1 MPRTRTPLCIA
12 VHRSLLALCG
22 AARCSPASHDGD
34 DTAREDGAHGDHHPE
49 VRVLAAPHLPGR
61 SHSGWAAL
69 RHPSRPPPASLLEA
83 PPVRGSERQ
92 CRSVGLPCLACAS
105 LAAHIMVAGVSR
117 NAQHA
122 HHEHPY
128 VAQADD
134 GEERQQLRRCRQEAL
149 RAQLT
154 PHHPLQ
160 RRRRRRRRRCVR
172 AARQRR
178 PTGLEVVPAAA
189 AGGSGSLSARTQQ
202 KSEIRW
208 RGQGCLAQSTRRAT

>member
-1 MPRTRTPLCIA
+1 MPHTRTPLCIA

-92 CRSVGLPCLACAS
+92 CRSVGLPCLWPARHTPLTRVVWRLACHVTRSMRTMSTQTLHRPMMAKKGS
-105 LAAHIMVAGVSR
+105 SFDAADRKRS
-117 NAQHA
+117 
-122 HHEHPY
+122 
-128 VAQADD
+128 
-134 GEERQQLRRCRQEAL
+134 
-149 RAQLT
+149 
-154 PHHPLQ
+154 
-160 RRRRRRRRRCVR
+160 
-172 AARQRR
+172 
-178 PTGLEVVPAAA
+178 VPN
-189 AGGSGSLSARTQQ
+189 
-202 KSEIRW
+202 
-208 RGQGCLAQSTRRAT
+208 